1 MQISS
6 ARTSPMANYA
16 NSVRPMDKISTA
28 KPIAKDRF
36 EPSPHAARALSNTL
50 TLDKGTASSTT
61 LYVDQKT
68 MSNLMSD
75 ALLGG
80 GPWEECGKDDDKEW
94 IVINGQRF
102 ERPLSPQEKAE
113 RRAAQKTL
121 LDYMEEEEAKRKDEE
136 EKRKRESELT
146 ETPIQFDAKGMD
158 ALAHSNNPKLQALS
172 QNTVAMEALQ
182 KASRGGAVSL
192 WS

>member
-1 MQISS
+1 MQVSS
-6 ARTSPMANYA
+6 VRSSPMAAYTSQSKN
-16 NSVRPMDKISTA
+16 VDKVSTA
-28 KPIAKDRF
+28 RPVAKDRF
-36 EPSPHAARALSNTL
+36 EPSPRAAQAMSNMMVI
-50 TLDKGTASSTT
+50 DKGTASATT

-68 MSNLMSD
+68 MNNLMSD

-80 GPWEECGKDDDKEW
+80 GPWEECGKDENKQW

-121 LDYMEEEEAKRKDEE
+121 IDYMEEEEAKRKDLD

-146 ETPIQFDAKGMD
+146 ETPIQFDAQGID
-158 ALAHSNNPKLQALS
+158 SLAHSNNPKLQALS
-172 QNTVAMEALQ
+172 QNTVALEALQ